1 MTIPS
6 RLDAL
11 SDYLESHLRTE
22 SKAIDALAHLVE
34 GRPDDVASYLIG
46 LILDDERRHHEI
58 FARIRNSLE
67 STIQWRDIEPNVP
80 SARPSPAE
88 AVRLLEATEQLLA
101 MEKADASELGE
112 LRRRWEHD
120 GAEHEL
126 WAVLVEVA
134 ELDTRKHIRLLSHLR
149 DILSDI
155 DS

>member
-1 MTIPS
+1 MTVPS

-11 SDYLESHLRTE
+11 SDYLEGHLRTE
-22 SKAIDALAHLVE
+22 SKAIDSLAALVE
-34 GRPDDVASYLIG
+34 GRPEDVASYLIG

-58 FARIRNSLE
+58 FGRIRNSLE

-80 SARPSPAE
+80 TSLPTAADAARLLAATE
-88 AVRLLEATEQLLA
+88 RLLE
-101 MEKADASELGE
+101 MEKADEVELVE
-112 LRRRWEHD
+112 LRKRWEHD

-149 DILSDI
+149 DTLRDI